1 MASAMVSAK
10 GLTKYYGN
18 FPAIEN
24 VSFDVPKGQILGFLG
39 PNGSGKTTTMRILT
53 GFMPPSSG
61 TIEIAGY
68 DVLTQSLEAR
78 KHIGYLPESVPLYTD
93 MAVIDYLRFMGKIRG
108 MNNKILNTR
117 IKDVIS
123 ICHIEDYAVTHIGK
137 LSKGYRQRV
146 GLAQAI
152 IHEPDILFLDEPTIG
167 IDPIQVV
174 ETRELIKELGRE
186 HTIIISSHILPEVG
200 MICQRILIIHEGQ
213 VVAEDTPKNLSQ
225 RLKSTEK
232 IELEIRGPANEIVD
246 ALRNLKG
253 VNEVT
258 HQTLPN
264 ENTFTVESNQSTDIR
279 EEISS
284 MIVSKQWGLLKLNP
298 ISLSLEDIFLQL
310 TKEAEEK

>member
-10 GLTKYYGN
+10 GLTKFYGN

-24 VSFDVPKGQILGFLG
+24 VSFDVPKGQVLGFLG

-53 GFMPPSSG
+53 GFMPPSAG
-61 TIEIAGY
+61 TIKIAGY
-68 DVLTQSLEAR
+68 DILTQSLEAR

-93 MAVIDYLRFMGKIRG
+93 MVVADYLRFMGKIRG
-108 MNNKILNTR
+108 MNDKALDTR
-117 IKDVIS
+117 TKDVIG
-123 ICHIEDYAVTHIGK
+123 ICHLEDYAATIIGK

-186 HTIIISSHILPEVG
+186 HTIILSSHILPEVE

-225 RLKSTEK
+225 HLKSTEK
-232 IELEIRGPANEIVD
+232 LELEIRGPTNEIVD
-246 ALRNLKG
+246 ALRSLKG
-253 VNEVT
+253 VNEVI
-258 HQTLPN
+258 HQKLPN
-264 ENTFTVESNQSTDIR
+264 ENTFTVESSQSTDIR
-279 EEISS
+279 EAISNLV
-284 MIVSKQWGLLKLNP
+284 VSKQWGLLKLNP
-298 ISLSLEDIFLQL
+298 ISLSLEDIFIAL
-310 TKEAEEK
+310 TKEVEEK